1 MLRTPGAEE
10 RAVWN
15 DAEAPEPPAN
25 LTATLKGAVIHRFC
39 ETFHQGEDVAARLT
53 ASFQE
58 VVSQRQSEM
67 IGRAFVIDE
76 AEAVRALLPLA
87 ENYLR
92 SDVFKRVSHLHKING
107 DNRQS
112 AIGNRQSIPGLWS
125 ELRFRLRRP
134 CGILTGTIDKLL
146 LDSAAAGEA
155 IDAEIIDFKTNRFS
169 GGAKTGAATAAVTNA
184 AVMPLRHNATSQG
197 SQGVLNFEAAVEPSD
212 ASLRERIN
220 AAAADYQLQ
229 MQAYALALRE
239 LLPANV
245 NLRSLHAT
253 LHFIDP
259 NVEVELDTALLDQQ
273 SCAQAIDRAMDTI
286 AGLDGTLDAD
296 QFPTVPATHCRIC
309 NFVDLCPAGR
319 DWLRG

>member
-1 MLRTPGAEE
+1 
-10 RAVWN
+10 
-15 DAEAPEPPAN
+15 
-25 LTATLKGAVIHRFC
+25 
-39 ETFHQGEDVAARLT
+39 
-53 ASFQE
+53 
-58 VVSQRQSEM
+58 
-67 IGRAFVIDE
+67 
-76 AEAVRALLPLA
+76 
-87 ENYLR
+87 
-92 SDVFKRVSHLHKING
+92 
-107 DNRQS
+107 
-112 AIGNRQSIPGLWS
+112 
-125 ELRFRLRRP
+125 
-134 CGILTGTIDKLL
+134 
-146 LDSAAAGEA
+146 
-155 IDAEIIDFKTNRFS
+155 
-169 GGAKTGAATAAVTNA
+169 
-184 AVMPLRHNATSQG
+184 MPLRHNATSQG
-197 SQGVLNFEAAVEPSD
+197 SQGVLNFEAAVEPSN

-245 NLRSLHAT
+245 SLRSLHAT